1 MAIQYNIKERNFYQ
15 LEFVLID
22 YDTDDNITLAQLGT
36 LLCTQYYY
44 NPSLTTKDQ
53 YHLATI
59 NSRVSQDVKN
69 ANDCVVSAGGTVT
82 FDLTST
88 DTQKLNSSAE
98 QEIHI
103 LLFTW
108 FWNGKR
114 NNQEIMFYVDK
125 VPYAE
130 S

>member
-15 LEFVLID
+15 LQFSLID
-22 YDTDDNITLAQLGT
+22 YDTGENITLAQLGT

-44 NPSLTTKDQ
+44 NADLGTKDR

-59 NSRVSQDVKN
+59 NSRVSQNVKN

-98 QEIHI
+98 QELHV

-114 NNQEIMFYVDK
+114 NSQEVLFHVDK
-125 VPYAE
+125 IPYSE
-130 S
+130 T